1 MGCTC
6 DVVMMPDVDVRTNP
20 SYLLKFN
27 LRQVKGSRCYL
38 FVNSTVN
45 GDGKKIFRPF
55 GGTRRRARR
64 GRARGSHLF
73 LPRIREMPQSADS
86 ILHRGRDKRAVRRVQ
101 LHLRMRLIRNHID
114 WQPSWAKSRV
124 DSKS

>member
-6 DVVMMPDVDVRTNP
+6 ECDVVMTPDVDVLTNP

-86 ILHRGRDKRAVRRVQ
+86 ILHRGAGT
-101 LHLRMRLIRNHID
+101 
-114 WQPSWAKSRV
+114 
-124 DSKS
+124 